1 MKMKYFAMIETEEH
15 QEEFTG
21 EFDGDPTG
29 GIRPLFKEARGLARL
44 EAHNRGLPAE
54 LVNVRSISYI
64 NEE

>member
-1 MKMKYFAMIETEEH
+1 VIETEEH

-29 GIRPLFKEARGLARL
+29 AIRPLFKEAGGLARL

-54 LVNVRSISYI
+54 KRVRQVDQLVVCLANS
-64 NEE
+64 